1 MRVSI
6 AQMEIVSGDVDNN
19 YKLGMHLIQKAK
31 NQNSDLVLLPEVWTT
46 GFAFKKLGDLSKTTF
61 SILEE
66 IKKISH
72 NIAICGTYVVKI
84 NSKIY
89 NIFYA
94 IHNGKIIF
102 EYTKSI
108 LFSVTGEDRYFEAG
122 SINQNNTF
130 DFSDTKIGVSI
141 CYELRFPEFF
151 RKSAVNGATIHLH
164 PAIWPMGRV
173 EHWQTLTRA
182 RSIENQFYLLT
193 ANGCKTSGKWQ
204 LAGNSSVYNPWG
216 EVLVNLQN
224 AVGIST
230 IDIDTNLIEN
240 TRKNLPSLEDSHI
253 FYR

>member
-19 YKLGMHLIQKAK
+19 YKLGMYLIQKAK
-31 NQNSDLVLLPEVWTT
+31 NQHSDLVLLPEVWTT
-46 GFAFKKLGDLSKTTF
+46 GFAFKKLGDLSKTTPE
-61 SILEE
+61 ILND
-66 IKKISH
+66 IKKISYG
-72 NIAICGTYVVKI
+72 IVVCGTYVVKR
-84 NSKIY
+84 NNKIY

-94 IHNGKIIF
+94 IYNGKVIF
-102 EYTKSI
+102 EYTKSM
-108 LFSVTGEDRYFEAG
+108 LFSVTGEDKYFDAG
-122 SINQNNTF
+122 SINQKNTF
-130 DFSDTKIGVSI
+130 DFNNTRFGVSI

-151 RKSAVNGATIHLH
+151 RKSAIDGATIHLH
-164 PAIWPMGRV
+164 PAIWPINRI
-173 EHWQTLTRA
+173 EHWKTLTRA
-182 RSIENQFYLLT
+182 RSIENQFYLL
-193 ANGCKTSGKWQ
+193 AVNGCKMSGKWR
-204 LAGNSSVYNPWG
+204 LSGNSTIYDPWG